1 MTKHLHLFFK
11 FKGEV
16 NTSDCI
22 INTIREHKTVLEEK
36 NRLIWGQFS
45 NGTGRVSNT
54 NRERITNQV
63 NAGIGSF
70 AFFLMNNRKERELF
84 VGKINRLYDKKEIT
98 ATSPLKE
105 FIPAYYSETVGT
117 SS

>member
-36 NRLIWGQFS
+36 I
-45 NGTGRVSNT
+45 
-54 NRERITNQV
+54 
-63 NAGIGSF
+63 
-70 AFFLMNNRKERELF
+70 
-84 VGKINRLYDKKEIT
+84 D
-98 ATSPLKE
+98 
-105 FIPAYYSETVGT
+105 
-117 SS
+117 